1 MDQDSYLKT
10 VWQNSCRASGA
21 RKEKSSKSFYGPFL
35 APSPQSPSKQWV
47 AFYYEEQGAVKAPF
61 QLGWRNCTEQQKEKK
76 LLLKYKSTCLKG
88 LIRELVVFN
97 AYCPLVLDWRTK
109 KLIDYKKL
117 LGLDKDDEMP
127 AAIRQVDQARFSL
140 AAQFQSCERS
150 FLLALSIIIGGGN
163 ETMAVINWSTQLE
176 NSFSIIIFVGASFYS
191 SV

>member
-1 MDQDSYLKT
+1 M
-10 VWQNSCRASGA
+10 
-21 RKEKSSKSFYGPFL
+21 
-35 APSPQSPSKQWV
+35 
-47 AFYYEEQGAVKAPF
+47 
-61 QLGWRNCTEQQKEKK
+61 
-76 LLLKYKSTCLKG
+76 
-88 LIRELVVFN
+88 
-97 AYCPLVLDWRTK
+97 
-109 KLIDYKKL
+109 LIDYKKL

-176 NSFSIIIFVGASFYS
+176 NSFSITIFVGASFYS